1 MLADLG
7 ADVVKVEPPEGDV
20 TRKWGKKIGG
30 LSGYYTQQ
38 NVGKRNVCI
47 DLQAKGGAALVA
59 KLAEHT
65 DVLVENFRPGVME
78 RFGLSYTQ
86 LSARNPKLV
95 MLSVSGFGQVGP
107 ESKRPAYAS
116 VIHAEAGLV
125 QRAAALDHAR
135 PVDPRVSIA
144 DMNAAL
150 HGLVG
155 LLSALVMRAS
165 TGQGQHVDIS
175 MLESMVATDDY
186 MHLALDGIPER
197 EGVVVNETWDVVGGP
212 LVIAGDFRWV
222 WRQLQETFEL
232 LDPAPGDTPVETKA
246 RLRHEVVAELLA
258 SFTDRGK
265 LLAALNRAGLAYG
278 EVKDAV
284 TALRSPTLA
293 ARGSIEQVDDRAGG
307 TRSVIRSPYHF
318 SSAESGVA
326 GPAPF
331 RGEHNRAV
339 LREWLSLSDDELAS
353 LEASAVVLAEPTTR

>member
-1 MLADLG
+1 
-7 ADVVKVEPPEGDV
+7 
-20 TRKWGKKIGG
+20 
-30 LSGYYTQQ
+30 
-38 NVGKRNVCI
+38 
-47 DLQAKGGAALVA
+47 
-59 KLAEHT
+59 
-65 DVLVENFRPGVME
+65 
-78 RFGLSYTQ
+78 
-86 LSARNPKLV
+86 
-95 MLSVSGFGQVGP
+95 
-107 ESKRPAYAS
+107 
-116 VIHAEAGLV
+116 LV

-353 LEASAVVLAEPTTR
+353 LEASEVVLAEPTTR